1 MIQRIMNERDS
12 NNYRTLFRQKMR
24 VVIKR
29 IDKQIVRKRQSLR
42 EENRNQA
49 KLNSR
54 NLQKL
59 SKPIRCIQKSQ
70 FRKSQKKQLVILLK
84 RKLQNL
90 MQKSKVIFGKTISHS
105 LLASV
110 LTSSMSL
117 TRTLVNTKPRT

>member
-1 MIQRIMNERDS
+1 MILKIMNERDF
-12 NNYRTLFRQKMR
+12 NNYRTHFRQKMR

-29 IDKQIVRKRQSLR
+29 IDKQIVRKSQSLK
-42 EENRNQA
+42 EENRKQA
-49 KLNSR
+49 KLNNR

-70 FRKSQKKQLVILLK
+70 FRKSQKKQLVISLK

-90 MQKSKVIFGKTISHS
+90 MLKSKVIFGKTISHS
-105 LLASV
+105 HLASV

>member
-1 MIQRIMNERDS
+1 MILKIMNEKDF

-29 IDKQIVRKRQSLR
+29 IDKQIVRKSQSLK
-42 EENRNQA
+42 EVNRKQA
-49 KLNSR
+49 KLNNR

-59 SKPIRCIQKSQ
+59 SKPIRFIQKSQ
-70 FRKSQKKQLVILLK
+70 FRKLQKKQLVILLK
-84 RKLQNL
+84 RKLLKL
-90 MQKSKVIFGKTISHS
+90 MLKSKVIFGKTISHS
-105 LLASV
+105 RLASV